1 MKKLVLL
8 IGIVAAVL
16 SNGFAQFTPSLR
28 CLYVKDDNSVSLYF
42 VPPTDSTNF
51 LNYSVFWAD
60 NYNGPYSLVATG
72 MSTCNTDCF
81 DGLDP
86 VVHNYYY
93 IRANFSGGIVY
104 DSDTLAVIKTTLSNP
119 GNGTSTLTWNPDPYD
134 PFPVTSGTQYSV
146 YRKNPAD
153 FDFFF
158 AGSVNASAP
167 NSFTDTIGVCNDN
180 VRYKVQLFNA
190 MTIGFCRHSST
201 ISQDIFQN
209 MIEPNIPSLSNVSV
223 DYNTDEIQLTWLP
236 SYNTDVNAYVM
247 YHAATPTSAWI
258 AVDTVWGRLNT
269 TWIDPNNGSNTIN
282 NYRIS
287 ARDSC
292 GLGSGMTLL
301 TQYQSNMLLE
311 HNVDECHYTVQ
322 LDWSPYNNMPNNLLK
337 YEILASIN
345 GGPLTYIAQV
355 GSTENT
361 YTYSG
366 LINDFIYCF
375 VVNAISVGNIDTA
388 SSNKSCFTFTVTE
401 RNEYAYVA
409 AVSVQDNKDLKITI
423 NTAGDIYE
431 FQKLELFRSEDNPNN
446 FVKIADIL
454 YDFSAT
460 YNYIDYNLK
469 VNKKNYYYKALLYSD
484 CLPAPLSSNT
494 ANSIVLTGSGDA
506 AHRNQ
511 LQWIN
516 FDDFTPLTPYSTAF
530 LLRKMES
537 DPDYVEIVSNILWS
551 SYNTYLDDVAELSQ
565 FGADFKYKVGVNQS
579 SNQFGYCPPS
589 LSNEITIKQKPTIWI
604 PNAFRPV
611 GSQNKV
617 FKPINS
623 FVSVDTYSF
632 VIYNR
637 MGQIVF
643 QTTNPN
649 EGWEGRLS
657 NGEYAPAGVYIYK
670 IEFIDTSD
678 EIFITNGTVSLIY

>member
-1 MKKLVLL
+1 MRKLVLL
-8 IGIVAAVL
+8 IGIIAAVL
-16 SNGFAQFTPSLR
+16 PNVFAQFTPSLR

-93 IRANFSGGIVY
+93 IRANFAGGIVY
-104 DSDTLAVIKTTLSNP
+104 NSDTLAVIKTTLSNP

-134 PFPVTSGTQYSV
+134 PFPITSGTQYSV

-167 NSFTDTIGVCNDN
+167 NSFTDTIGVCNDI

-201 ISQDIFQN
+201 ISQDVFQN
-209 MIEPNIPSLSNVSV
+209 TIDPDIPTLTRVSV
-223 DYNTDEIQLTWLP
+223 DYNTDEIQLSWRPT
-236 SYNTDVNAYVM
+236 YQTDVNAYVI
-247 YHAATPTSAWI
+247 YHSTNPPATPWI
-258 AVDTVWGRLNT
+258 EVATVFGRLNT
-269 TWIDPNNGSNTIN
+269 TWIDPANSSGTVN

-287 ARDSC
+287 SRDSC
-292 GLGSGMTLL
+292 GNPSPITDLH
-301 TQYQSNMLLE
+301 QSNMLLTTD
-311 HNVDECHYTVQ
+311 VDECHYNVK
-322 LDWSPYNNMPNNLLK
+322 LDWTPYINMTNNLSK

-345 GGPLTYIAQV
+345 GGPLAYIAEV
-355 GSTENT
+355 GPTVQT
-361 YTYSG
+361 YTYSN
-366 LINDFIYCF
+366 LINDYIYCF
-375 VVNAISVGNIDTA
+375 VIQAISVGNADTA
-388 SSNKSCFTFTVTE
+388 KSNKSCFTFTVTE

-409 AVSVQDNKDLKITI
+409 SVSVQDNKDIKITL

-431 FQKLELFRSEDNPNN
+431 FQKLELFRSADNPNN
-446 FVKIADIL
+446 FVKIADIP

-460 YNYIDYNLK
+460 YYYTDYNLK
-469 VNKKNYYYKALLYSD
+469 VNKTIYYYKALLYSD

-494 ANSIVLTGSGDA
+494 ANSIVLTGTGDA

-537 DPDYVEIVSNILWS
+537 DLDYVEIVSNILWS

-579 SNQFGYCPPS
+579 TNQFGYCPPS

-632 VIYNR
+632 IIYNR
-637 MGQIVF
+637 LGQIVF

-657 NGEYAPAGVYIYK
+657 NGEFAPAGVYIYK